1 VTTNDACAGAEF
13 SRAGQVLAATIG
25 NALEWYDFVVF
36 GFVAVVIARLF
47 FPTSSQYAGLLL
59 TFATFGVGFFM
70 RPLGAIVLGM
80 YADRAGRKA
89 AMLLVIALMTLAV
102 AMIAFAP
109 TYASIGIA
117 APVLV
122 VLARLLQGFAT
133 GGEFAASTSFLV
145 ERAAP
150 QHRGLLGSLQY
161 LGQGLA
167 ALLGS
172 AVGTLITR
180 GLSVAQCEAWGWRI
194 PFLVGLLIGPVGL
207 YIRSRLRES
216 DEFLA
221 ATASPGRPVRLG
233 ELLGEHR
240 LAITVSLFL
249 VVCGTIDYYVL
260 LLYIPTYAKVQLA
273 LPLDVAFTSQLSTF
287 VWMNLLIP
295 VFGAL
300 SDHLGRKS
308 VLLAGALGSFAL
320 PYPMFAWLHAAPS
333 FERLLTAQLVMCTA
347 AAIYWGPLST
357 TVCEQF
363 PTRVRATGMGIA
375 YNFAVMLFGGFAP
388 LIVTWLIH
396 RSGSPIAPAFY
407 VMFGAAAALCVLPAA
422 KNPTVTRDKG
432 WPAAG
437 RS

>member
-1 VTTNDACAGAEF
+1 MSAET
-13 SRAGQVLAATIG
+13 SHARQVLAATIG

-59 TFATFGVGFFM
+59 TFGTFGVGFFM

-89 AMLLVIALMTLAV
+89 AMQLVIALMTLAV

-145 ERAAP
+145 ERAAA
-150 QHRGLLGSLQY
+150 QHKGLLGSLQY

-172 AVGTLITR
+172 AVGALITR
-180 GLSVAQCEAWGWRI
+180 GLSAAQCEAWGWRI

-207 YIRSRLRES
+207 YIRSRLRET

-221 ATASPGRPVRLG
+221 ASSGPGGAVRLAG
-233 ELLGEHR
+233 LLREHR
-240 LAITVSLFL
+240 LAVTVSLFL
-249 VVCGTIDYYVL
+249 VVCGTINYYVL
-260 LLYIPTYAKVQLA
+260 LLYIPTYANVQLA
-273 LPLDVAFTSQLSTF
+273 LPLDVAFTSQLSSF
-287 VWMNLLIP
+287 VWMNALIP

-300 SDHLGRKS
+300 SDRVGRKP
-308 VLLAGALGSFAL
+308 VLLAGALGSVAL

-347 AAIYWGPLST
+347 AATYWGPLST
-357 TVCEQF
+357 AVSEQF
-363 PTRVRATGMGIA
+363 PTRVRSTGMGIA

-396 RSGSPIAPAFY
+396 RTGSAVAPAY
-407 VMFGAAAALCVLPAA
+407 YLMFGAAAALCVLPAVRGS
-422 KNPTVTRDKG
+422 PVTRDRER
-432 WPAAG
+432 PAAG